1 MMMRRLL
8 ATMALFAATMAPAT
22 VTGAQPAATNA
33 PDAATLAALRARPP
47 HDEVIYFL
55 LPDRFANGDPAND
68 RGGLS
73 GGPLQTGFD
82 PTAKGFYNG
91 GDIAGIIQKLDYI
104 QGLGATAL
112 WLAPVFANKPVQGG
126 PGQESAGYH
135 GYWITDFTRVDPHF
149 GSNADLK
156 RLVDAAHARGLK
168 VYLDI
173 VTNHTA
179 DVIQYRECIGK
190 PCTYRN
196 RADYPYSRRGGLS
209 GPAINDGFA
218 GDHVGTAEN
227 WAKLTRPDF
236 AYTPFIPAGEER
248 AKTPAWLN
256 DPIHYHNRGETTF
269 RNESSQ
275 FGDFVSLDDLA
286 TEHPRVLAGMIEI
299 YGDWIDKLGIDGYR
313 IDTAQHVNPQF
324 WQGFVPAI
332 LARARA
338 AGIPNFHMFGEVA
351 MDELDVGRL
360 ARHTHV
366 DRLPHVLDFALSAAA
381 IEAIA
386 GNGPTTALA
395 RLFADDVLYAGGT
408 ATAAGNAGF
417 LGNHDKGR
425 FAWYVRRANPN
436 ASAAELAARTLL
448 GHGLMLFSRGVP
460 TLYAGDEQGFV
471 GTGGDQGSR
480 QPLFAS
486 QVAEYR
492 ATPRLGTTAGHGVAS
507 FDPAHPFY
515 RSLKAMIAV
524 RAADPRLRHG
534 ETIVRASSETPGLFA
549 FSRQLP
555 GRPGETLVVL
565 NTAATPLTANVMVD
579 PASARWI
586 ARLGNCP
593 ATSAAPGTLAIQL
606 PPFGLAVCSSDA
618 SDQ

>member
-1 MMMRRLL
+1 MLPILATVALL
-8 ATMALFAATMAPAT
+8 AVTVAGSAATAAP
-22 VTGAQPAATNA
+22 VAATAA
-33 PDAATLAALRARPP
+33 PDAATLATLRARPP
-47 HDEVIYFL
+47 QDELIYFL

-68 RGGLS
+68 RGGLA
-73 GGPLQTGFD
+73 GGRLQTGFD

-91 GDIAGIIQKLDYI
+91 GDLAGIIQKLDYI
-104 QGLGATAL
+104 QGLGATAI
-112 WLAPVFANKPVQGG
+112 WLAPVFANKPVQGL

-135 GYWITDFTRVDPHF
+135 GYWITDFTRVDPHL

-156 RLVDAAHARGLK
+156 RLVDAAHARGMK

-179 DVIQYRECIGK
+179 DVIQYRECQGN

-196 RADYPYSRRGGLS
+196 RADYPYSRRGGVS
-209 GPAINDGFA
+209 GSEINPGFA
-218 GDHVGTAEN
+218 GDHVATPEN
-227 WAKLTRPDF
+227 WARLTRPDF
-236 AYTPFIPAGEER
+236 AYTPFVPAGEDR

-256 DPIHYHNRGETTF
+256 DPIFYHNRGETVF

-275 FGDFVSLDDLA
+275 FGDFSSLDDLA
-286 TEHPRVLAGMIEI
+286 TEHPRVLAGMIDI
-299 YGDWIDKLGIDGYR
+299 YGDWIDQLGIDGYR

-351 MDELDVGRL
+351 TDDLDVGRL

-381 IEAIA
+381 IETIA
-386 GNGPTTALA
+386 GTAPTATLA

-408 ATAAGNAGF
+408 ATAAANPSF

-425 FAWYVRRANPN
+425 FAWFVRRANPN
-436 ASAAELAARTLL
+436 AGADELAARTLL
-448 GHGLMLFSRGVP
+448 GHALMLFSRGVP

-471 GTGGDQGSR
+471 GSGNDQGAR

-492 ATPRLGTTAGHGVAS
+492 ATPRLGTSAGHGVAS

-515 RSLKAMIAV
+515 RTMKAMAAV
-524 RAADPRLRHG
+524 RVADPRLRHG
-534 ETIVRASSETPGLFA
+534 ETRVRAAGDGPGLFA
-549 FSRQLP
+549 FSRQIS
-555 GRPGETLVVL
+555 GRPGETLVLL
-565 NTAATPLTANVMVD
+565 NTAKFPVQANVMID
-579 PASARWI
+579 PASQRWTSL
-586 ARLGNCP
+586 LGHCP
-593 ATSAAPGTLAIQL
+593 ASAAAPGTLAISL
-606 PPFGLAVCSSDA
+606 PPLGVAVCSSEA
-618 SDQ
+618 GAP